1 MSTPSAITLREV
13 TKTFRGN
20 NGPVEA
26 VRGLDLDVRPGE
38 VVAFLGPN
46 GAGKTTT
53 IDTILGLAEPTSGTA
68 EVFGLEPRD
77 AVGRGLVSA
86 VMQTGGLL
94 KDLSVRETVAYT
106 ANLFAQPRPV
116 DEVLSTAGIENITD
130 RRVGK
135 CSGGEQQRVRFAMAL
150 VPDPALLILD
160 EPTTGMDVNA
170 RRSFWEAIRADAERG
185 RTILFATHYLEEA
198 DDWADRVVMVRDGEV
213 VADGGAAE
221 IRARAGGR
229 RVSFT
234 LPQASDDALAA
245 LRALPGVTTLE
256 GTGERFH
263 LVTGDS
269 DATARHL
276 LANTDAHD
284 LQITARGL
292 EDAFV
297 SFTSSQ
303 TDARSTESNR
313 TQGATS

>member
-13 TKTFRGN
+13 TKTFRGK

-53 IDTILGLAEPTSGTA
+53 IDMILGLAEPTSGTA

-77 AVGRGLVSA
+77 AVARGLVSA

-116 DEVLSTAGIENITD
+116 DEVLATAGIENIAD

-150 VPDPALLILD
+150 VPDPALLVLD

-185 RTILFATHYLEEA
+185 RTVLFATHYLEEA

-213 VADGGAAE
+213 VADGSAAE

-284 LQITARGL
+284 LEITARGL

>member
-13 TKTFRGN
+13 TKTFRGK

-26 VRGLDLDVRPGE
+26 VRGLALDVRPGE

-53 IDTILGLAEPTSGTA
+53 IDMILGLAEPTSGTA

-77 AVGRGLVSA
+77 AVTRGLVSA

-116 DEVLSTAGIENITD
+116 DEVLSTAGIDNIAD

-185 RTILFATHYLEEA
+185 RTVLFATHYLEEA

-213 VADGGAAE
+213 VADGSAAE

-234 LPQASDDALAA
+234 LPQASDDDLAA

-269 DATARHL
+269 DAAAHHLFART
-276 LANTDAHD
+276 NAHD
-284 LQITARGL
+284 LEITARGL

-303 TDARSTESNR
+303 AHARPTESNR